1 MAEKLDRTA
10 AMLYFLSGLALG
22 SVVTVLFVPQS
33 GDETRAYLSQKAR
46 HASGYAQRKAQ
57 EIQERTETL
66 LEQGKKTIRGKKH
79 QLSSAI
85 NAFRRSAA

>member
-1 MAEKLDRTA
+1 MSEKLDRTA

-22 SVVTVLFVPQS
+22 SVITVLFVPQS

-46 HASGYAQRKAQ
+46 DASGFAQRKAQ
-57 EIQERTETL
+57 VIQERTESL
-66 LEQGKKTIRGKKH
+66 LEQGKKRMRGKKH

-85 NAFRRSAA
+85 EAFRRGAA